1 MRHLTMFL
9 LSFSWTWLWSEL
21 PVKVIAVSG
30 SLYALIQLLKQKL
43 PGLQGNWAVLL
54 NLVGSFAGIFAVMP
68 KDQFFTV
75 QTMAAVITAFVG
87 AGGIHGIVKTVTGLS
102 APAQTANPALV
113 STASKIVSM
122 LLLCALLCGGLTACN
137 SFERTAFQSLSASQ
151 AVLNTAQSDYEPV
164 PLGTGKLPHTQ
175 CVYALI
181 NDGKAAQV
189 AGVTALQAYDVAL
202 NAKQSTVT
210 EVAAVTADLATVAGD
225 LAKVKALYT
234 TPNCG
239 S

>member
-1 MRHLTMFL
+1 MHSLMMFL
-9 LSFSWTWLWSEL
+9 FTFSWAWLWSEL
-21 PVKVIAVSG
+21 PTKVIAVSG
-30 SLYALIQLLKQKL
+30 SIYALIQLLKQKL

-54 NLVGSFAGIFAVMP
+54 NLVASFAGIFAVMP

-87 AGGIHGIVKTVTGLS
+87 AGGIHGIVKTVTGLN
-102 APAQTANPALV
+102 APSTNTTNPTAA
-113 STASKIVSM
+113 KIVSM
-122 LLLCALLCGGLTACN
+122 LLLCVLLCGGLTACN

-151 AVLNTAQSDYEPV
+151 AVLNAAQSDYEPA
-164 PLGTGKLPHTQ
+164 PTGTGKLPHTQ

-181 NDGKAAQV
+181 NGGKAAQV

-202 NAKQSTVT
+202 NAKQSTAT
-210 EVAAVTADLATVAGD
+210 EVLAVTADLATVAGD
-225 LAKVKALYT
+225 IAKVKALYT